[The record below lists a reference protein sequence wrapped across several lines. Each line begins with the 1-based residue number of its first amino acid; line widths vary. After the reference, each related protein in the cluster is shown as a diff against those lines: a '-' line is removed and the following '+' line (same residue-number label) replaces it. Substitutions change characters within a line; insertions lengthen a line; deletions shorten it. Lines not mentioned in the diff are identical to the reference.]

1 MERLSK
7 LEYQVLNLQ
16 ADQRKHLHIIHDRI
30 DKVVEFT
37 EDSLRVDDPYVDLA
51 YTIRP
56 TKAPVKDAD

>member
-16 ADQRKHLHIIHDRI
+16 ADQRKHLHIIYDRI
-30 DKVVEFT
+30 DKAVEFT
-37 EDSLRVDDPYVDLA
+37 EDSLRVDYPYVDPA

-56 TKAPVKDAD
+56 TKAPVKDDQ

>member
-16 ADQRKHLHIIHDRI
+16 AEHRDHLHIIYDRI
-30 DKVVEFT
+30 DQVVEFT
-37 EDSLRVDDPYVDLA
+37 EDSLRVDYPYVDPA

-56 TKAPVKDAD
+56 TKAPVTFDG